1 MRLVCGGVEQRQG
14 RECILRD
21 DLEQARTRLVAVVKP
36 TAWVRARLS
45 RGWSLSSLGPN
56 EARLLFDAGAGAGG
70 LAAALLFLE
79 LFVPSSTSLR
89 QSLPLVAAP
98 AGRLVLRPP

>member
-1 MRLVCGGVEQRQG
+1 M
-14 RECILRD
+14 
-21 DLEQARTRLVAVVKP
+21 KP

-79 LFVPSSTSLR
+79 LFVSGSTSLR

-98 AGRLVLRPP
+98 IVFIAWNVLAGLYTRLRIAAWQRKAVVLMGTVGCRK

>member
-1 MRLVCGGVEQRQG
+1 MRLGP
-14 RECILRD
+14 
-21 DLEQARTRLVAVVKP
+21 VVTP
-36 TAWVRARLS
+36 TARIRARLS

-79 LFVPSSTSLR
+79 LFVPGSTSLR

-98 AGRLVLRPP
+98 IVFIAWNVLAGRYTLPRIAAWHGRACVLTGTV